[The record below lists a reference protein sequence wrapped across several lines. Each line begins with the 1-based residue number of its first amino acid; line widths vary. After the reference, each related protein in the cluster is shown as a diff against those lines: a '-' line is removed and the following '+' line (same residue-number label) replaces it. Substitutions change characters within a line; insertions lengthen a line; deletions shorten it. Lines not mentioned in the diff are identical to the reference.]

1 MIYYSMG
8 DPSHKVSFKEA
19 LFNGITPDRSLYFPT
34 NISPLKGSFIQN
46 LDNLSNEEIAYECVS
61 QFVSSDIT
69 EDSVE
74 RIIKETINF
83 DFPVKR
89 IDDDISVLELFH
101 GPTMAFKDVGA
112 RFTSRCLS
120 YFISKEYH
128 KKVTVLVATS
138 GDTGAAVASGF
149 YEVDGVDVFI
159 LYPSGKISEVK
170 EKQISTYSKNIF
182 AVEVDGT
189 FDDCQKMVKDALVD
203 DELTSKMNFTSANS
217 INISRWI
224 PQILYYFF
232 AYKQVKNEYEKI
244 SFSVPSGNYGNIFSC
259 MVSERLGLPINK
271 FISGNNVNNPVER
284 FLNSGKYNPR
294 PSVHTISSAMDVG
307 NPSNFIRVR
316 EFFNSEYQKIKQRLD
331 SISFSDDDIREG
343 IRELYNKFD
352 YMCDPH
358 GAVGYLGA
366 REYTKNNRGL
376 HCVFLETAHPA
387 KFLEEMNRI
396 LSIEVEIPDQIQS
409 VLNKNKK
416 STKIKNYSELKEYII
431 H

>member
-1 MIYYSMG
+1 M
-8 DPSHKVSFKEA
+8 P
-19 LFNGITPDRSLYFPT
+19 LYF
-34 NISPLKGSFIQN
+34 
-46 LDNLSNEEIAYECVS
+46 A
-61 QFVSSDIT
+61 
-69 EDSVE
+69 
-74 RIIKETINF
+74 
-83 DFPVKR
+83 
-89 IDDDISVLELFH
+89 
-101 GPTMAFKDVGA
+101 
-112 RFTSRCLS
+112 
-120 YFISKEYH
+120 
-128 KKVTVLVATS
+128 
-138 GDTGAAVASGF
+138 
-149 YEVDGVDVFI
+149 
-159 LYPSGKISEVK
+159 
-170 EKQISTYSKNIF
+170 STYSKNIF

-343 IRELYNKFD
+343 IKELYNKFD
-352 YMCDPH
+352 YICDPH
-358 GAVGYLGA
+358 GAIGYLGA